1 MRNKRTKKV
10 GSRPLVHYL
19 IHWAGY
25 GSEDDTWEPLANLST
40 GAMRMVHDFNA
51 KLRRESLAT
60 APVAAAT
67 AAQRR

>member
-1 MRNKRTKKV
+1 M
-10 GSRPLVHYL
+10 HYL

-51 KLRRESLAT
+51 KLRR
-60 APVAAAT
+60 VAARQQVAT
-67 AAQRR
+67 T